1 LVVIGRRLLAACA
14 VALALCAVLL
24 LSACGSGSEATPS
37 PRPTYGTARETVVA
51 FYEAHAEG
59 READA
64 YALLSDLHDPSL
76 TLDQYV
82 GETRGRRDLQLQ
94 EVGPAEAESSAG
106 RPEYYE
112 SLHDLRQVMVEFYQA
127 HDAEARES
135 GDATE
140 FVTVAR
146 ESPDGPWRIVE
157 IGTGP

>member
-1 LVVIGRRLLAACA
+1 VLLLAAC
-14 VALALCAVLL
+14 
-24 LSACGSGSEATPS
+24 GSSSEATPS
-37 PRPTYGTARETVVA
+37 PRPSFSTARETVMA

-64 YALLSDLHDPSL
+64 HALLSRLHDPGL

-82 GETRGRRDLQLQ
+82 GETRWRRDLQLR
-94 EVGPAEAESSAG
+94 EVGPAETESPAG
-106 RPEYYE
+106 RPAYYE
-112 SLHDLRQVMVEFYQA
+112 RVHDLRQVMVEFYQA

-135 GDATE
+135 GQATE

-146 ESPDGPWRIVE
+146 ESADGPWRIIE